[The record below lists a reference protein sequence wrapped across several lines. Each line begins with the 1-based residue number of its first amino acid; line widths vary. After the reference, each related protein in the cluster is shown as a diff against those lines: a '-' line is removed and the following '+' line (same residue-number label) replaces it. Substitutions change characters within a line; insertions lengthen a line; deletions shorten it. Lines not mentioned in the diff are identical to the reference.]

1 MEKLVHFLADDLRE
15 RRISHN
21 IDFSEIEKDTGI
33 RKEYI
38 EALENR
44 AFDKLP
50 ADIYLLPIIR
60 SYAQYL
66 GMDERDVIHRLK
78 REKEDYAKNKNINL
92 NPDSKIFSNTS
103 PITGKNIFLGAATSI
118 LALVVFYIVQQ
129 FYHVSSPP
137 DLVIFEPATGVNVTH
152 DNVLVKGRTNNSSKI
167 EFNGKVISIDSNGN
181 FSIPVNLKNGEN
193 TISIVATSN
202 NGQKHGENLLVYA
215 DLPQDTSTPTPFA
228 GHLSKDSLTLS
239 IAANDIS
246 WVSIKT
252 DGETMQKTMRAG
264 DQEEF
269 TGKTIELIA
278 GNAGALAIAL
288 NGSNPTILGE
298 KGEVVKK
305 SYSWDDTNISYL
317 NK

>member
-15 RRISHN
+15 RRINHS
-21 IDFSEIEKDTGI
+21 IDFAEIERDTGI

-38 EALENR
+38 EALER
-44 AFDKLP
+44 RDFESLP
-50 ADIYLLPIIR
+50 ADIYLLPIVR
-60 SYAQYL
+60 SYAKYL
-66 GMDERDVIHRLK
+66 GMNEREVVLRLK
-78 REKEDYAKNKNINL
+78 KEKEDFAKNKNINL
-92 NPDSKIFSNTS
+92 SEDLQILSHAS

-118 LALVVFYIVQQ
+118 LALVVFYVVQQ

-137 DLVIFEPATGVNVTH
+137 DLVIFEPVSGVSVTH

-167 EFNGKVISIDSNGN
+167 EFNGKVISTDSNGT

-202 NGQKHGENLLVYA
+202 NGQRHGENLLVYA
-215 DLPQDTSTPTPFA
+215 DLPTETLTPPPLA
-228 GHLSKDSLTLS
+228 GHLSKDALTLS
-239 IAANDIS
+239 ITANDTS

-264 DQEEF
+264 DLEEF

-288 NGSNPTILGE
+288 NGSNPTVLGE